1 MNARRLWKIFRLN
14 FKMMYSRWFLAFI
27 AFYFAVSFTASVS
40 AMGAEDYASLF
51 RSLGVLALLLASGG
65 GFLRVVKSEV
75 DFVFSTPVNPL
86 VVYIAKTVA
95 SAVLS
100 LFLFGAFTV
109 YLPRP
114 DVISHVEYAAS
125 LIFNTAFFALTAG
138 ASSLVSI
145 RRHILYTASQMA
157 VGAVTIVKPELSLLY
172 GLVYPSPFYVAY
184 SGAAAALA
192 FLATPRNLL
201 KELATNAYGV
211 FAPRRPAG
219 EGDAARVAGPAGI
232 GPSPW
237 RAVWTTSV
245 NGVLRMRSGGS
256 EGVVVRRVNVFK
268 VYLPLSAAT
277 AAIYYVLLRLLP
289 EVGFLN
295 ASEANFLVTLLPFY
309 LLWAAFVTSAD
320 VDLDWE
326 RLWLSLAVE
335 PARYFRLRMFARA
348 VIAAALLAPWA
359 AVYVLVSLS
368 FPPAARLAPAVA
380 ALALT
385 LPAAS
390 WLSAAYSGRP
400 QIRDLDLPQSLYRL
414 TLREVLAV
422 FPYFMFVV
430 WLSVPYILC
439 VASMDI
445 PALAP
450 LLLLAADVASVASLA
465 LAAAFFYL
473 TTYSP
478 WASSIW
484 GWFVNKLTENGY
496 V

>member
-1 MNARRLWKIFRLN
+1 MNARRLWKIFRFN
-14 FKMMYSRWFLAFI
+14 FRMMYSRWFLAFI
-27 AFYFAVSFTASVS
+27 AFYFAVSFMASVS
-40 AMGAEDYASLF
+40 AMRTEDYASP
-51 RSLGVLALLLASGG
+51 SPNLGVLALLLAGG
-65 GFLRVVKSEV
+65 GGYLRVVKSEV

-86 VVYIAKTVA
+86 VVYIAKTAA
-95 SAVLS
+95 STILP
-100 LFLFGAFTV
+100 LFLLGAFTV

-114 DVISHVEYAAS
+114 DVVSHVEYAAS
-125 LIFNTAFFALTAG
+125 LVLNTAFFALTAG

-145 RRHILYTASQMA
+145 RRWILYAASRMA
-157 VGAVTIVKPELSLLY
+157 VAAVTIVKPELSPLY
-172 GLVYPSPFYVAY
+172 GLVYPSHFYVAY

-201 KELATNAYGV
+201 RELATNAYGV
-211 FAPRRPAG
+211 FAPRGPAG
-219 EGDAARVAGPAGI
+219 DGDAARVVGPARI
-232 GPSPW
+232 GPTPW

-268 VYLPLSAAT
+268 VYLPLSAAV
-277 AAIYYVLLRLLP
+277 AAVYYVLLRLLP

-295 ASEANFLVTLLPFY
+295 ASEANFLVTLLSFY
-309 LLWAAFVTSAD
+309 FLWMVFMTSASAN
-320 VDLDWE
+320 LDRE

-348 VIAAALLAPWA
+348 VIAAVLLAPWA

-368 FPPAARLAPAVA
+368 YPPAARLAPAVA
-380 ALALT
+380 AFALT

-390 WLSAAYSGRP
+390 WLAAAYSGWP
-400 QIRDLDLPQSLYRL
+400 QIRDLDLPQSLFRF
-414 TLREVLAV
+414 TLREVLTA
-422 FPYFMFVV
+422 FLYFMFVV

-450 LLLLAADVASVASLA
+450 LLLLAADVASVALLA
-465 LAAAFFYL
+465 LSAAFFYL

-484 GWFVNKLTENGY
+484 GWFVNKLSENGY

>member
-1 MNARRLWKIFRLN
+1 MNARRLWKIFRLT
-14 FKMMYSRWFLAFI
+14 FKAMYSRWFLAFI
-27 AFYFAVSFTASVS
+27 GFYFAVSFVASVS
-40 AMGAEDYASLF
+40 AIGAEDYTPLF
-51 RSLGVLALLLASGG
+51 RFLGVLALLASVG

-86 VVYIAKTVA
+86 VVYIAKTAA
-95 SAVLS
+95 SAVLP

-114 DVISHVEYAAS
+114 DVISHVQYAAS

-145 RRHILYTASQMA
+145 RRWILYTAPRMA
-157 VGAVTIVKPELSLLY
+157 VAAVTIVKPELSPLY

-211 FAPRRPAG
+211 LAPR
-219 EGDAARVAGPAGI
+219 GPAGDGDAERVVGPARI
-232 GPSPW
+232 GPTPW
-237 RAVWTTSV
+237 RAVLTTSV
-245 NGVLRMRSGGS
+245 NVVLRMRPGGS

-268 VYLPLSAAT
+268 VYLPLSAVV
-277 AAIYYVLLRLLP
+277 AAVYYVLLRLLP
-289 EVGFLN
+289 EVGLLN
-295 ASEANFLVTLLPFY
+295 ASEANFLLTLLSFY
-309 LLWAAFVTSAD
+309 LLLLVFAVSAEA
-320 VDLDWE
+320 DLDWE

-335 PARYFRLRMFARA
+335 PARYFRLRMFAKA
-348 VIAAALLAPWA
+348 VIAAVLLAPWA
-359 AVYVLVSLS
+359 AAYVLVSLS

-390 WLSAAYSGRP
+390 WLSAAYTGQP
-400 QIRDLDLPQSLYRL
+400 QIRDLSFPQSLFRF
-414 TLREVLAV
+414 TLRGVLAA
-422 FPYFMFVV
+422 FLYLMFVA
-430 WLSVPYILC
+430 WLSAPYILC
-439 VASMDI
+439 AASMVN

-450 LLLLAADVASVASLA
+450 LLLLAADVVSVASLA

-478 WASSIW
+478 WAPSIW
-484 GWFVNKLTENGY
+484 GWFVNKLSENGY

>member
-1 MNARRLWKIFRLN
+1 MNARGLWKIFRLN
-14 FKMMYSRWFLAFI
+14 FKMMYSRWFLVFI
-27 AFYFAVSFTASVS
+27 AFSFAVFFVASVS
-40 AMGAEDYASLF
+40 AIGTEDYASLF
-51 RSLGVLALLLASGG
+51 PNLGVLALLLAGG
-65 GFLRVVKSEV
+65 SGFLRVVKSEV

-86 VVYIAKTVA
+86 VVYIAKTA
-95 SAVLS
+95 TSAVLS

-125 LIFNTAFFALTAG
+125 LLFNTAFFALMAG

-145 RRHILYTASQMA
+145 RRWILYTASQMA
-157 VGAVTIVKPELSLLY
+157 VAAVTIVKPELSPLY

-219 EGDAARVAGPAGI
+219 DGDAERVVGPARI
-232 GPSPW
+232 GPTPW

-245 NGVLRMRSGGS
+245 NGVLRMRSGGP
-256 EGVVVRRVNVFK
+256 EGVVVRRVNVLK
-268 VYLPLSAAT
+268 IYLLLSAA
-277 AAIYYVLLRLLP
+277 AAAVYYVLLRLLP

-295 ASEANFLVTLLPFY
+295 ASEANFLVTLLSFY
-309 LLWAAFVTSAD
+309 LLLLVFMTSAGA
-320 VDLDWE
+320 DLDRE

-335 PARYFRLRMFARA
+335 PARYFRLRMFAKA
-348 VIAAALLAPWA
+348 VIAAVLLAPWA
-359 AVYVLVSLS
+359 AVYFLVSLS

-390 WLSAAYSGRP
+390 WLTAAYSGWP
-400 QIRDLDLPQSLYRL
+400 QIRDLELPQSLFRF
-414 TLREVLAV
+414 TLRGVLTA
-422 FPYFMFVV
+422 FLYLLFVAG
-430 WLSVPYILC
+430 LSAPYILC

-450 LLLLAADVASVASLA
+450 LLLLAADVVSVASLA
-465 LAAAFFYL
+465 LSAAFFYL

-478 WASSIW
+478 WAPSIW
-484 GWFVNKLTENGY
+484 GWFVNKLSEDGY

>member
-14 FKMMYSRWFLAFI
+14 FRMMYSRWSPAFI
-27 AFYFAVSFTASVS
+27 AFSFAVPFVGSVL
-40 AMGAEDYASLF
+40 AIWTEDYASLF
-51 RSLGVLALLLASGG
+51 PYLGGLALLLAVGG

-86 VVYIAKTVA
+86 VVYIAKTA
-95 SAVLS
+95 TSAVLS

-125 LIFNTAFFALTAG
+125 LIFNTAFFALMAG

-145 RRHILYTASQMA
+145 RRWILYAASQVA
-157 VGAVTIVKPELSLLY
+157 VAAVTIVKPELSPLY

-211 FAPRRPAG
+211 LGPSRPA
-219 EGDAARVAGPAGI
+219 EDGDAARVMGPARI
-232 GPSPW
+232 GPTPW

-277 AAIYYVLLRLLP
+277 AALYYVLLRLLP

-295 ASEANFLVTLLPFY
+295 ASEANFLVTLLSFY
-309 LLWAAFVTSAD
+309 FLWMVFMMSASAD
-320 VDLDWE
+320 LDRE

-335 PARYFRLRMFARA
+335 PARYFRLKMFARA
-348 VIAAALLAPWA
+348 VIAAVLLAPWA

-368 FPPAARLAPAVA
+368 YPPAARLAPAVA

-390 WLSAAYSGRP
+390 WLFAAYSGQP
-400 QIRDLDLPQSLYRL
+400 QIRDLELPQSLFRY
-414 TLREVLAV
+414 TLREVLAA
-422 FPYFMFVV
+422 FLYFMFVV
-430 WLSVPYILC
+430 FLSVPYILC

-450 LLLLAADVASVASLA
+450 LLLLAADVASIASLA
-465 LAAAFFYL
+465 LSAAFFYL

-478 WASSIW
+478 WAPSIW

>member
-14 FKMMYSRWFLAFI
+14 FKMMYSGWSLAFI
-27 AFYFAVSFTASVS
+27 AFSFAVPFVGSVL
-40 AMGAEDYASLF
+40 AIWTEDYASLF
-51 RSLGVLALLLASGG
+51 PYLGGLALLLAVGG

-86 VVYIAKTVA
+86 VVYIAKTAA

-125 LIFNTAFFALTAG
+125 LIFDTAFFALMAG

-145 RRHILYTASQMA
+145 RRHILYVASQMA
-157 VGAVTIVKPELSLLY
+157 VGAVTIIKPELSPLY

-184 SGAAAALA
+184 SGASAALA

-219 EGDAARVAGPAGI
+219 DGDAARVVGPARI
-232 GPSPW
+232 GPTPW

-245 NGVLRMRSGGS
+245 NGILRMRSGGS

-277 AAIYYVLLRLLP
+277 AALYYILLRQLP
-289 EVGFLN
+289 EVGFFN
-295 ASEANFLVTLLPFY
+295 ASEAFVMLLSFYILCIIFLV
-309 LLWAAFVTSAD
+309 SAD
-320 VDLDWE
+320 VDLDEE
-326 RLWLSLAVE
+326 RLWLSLVVE
-335 PARYFRLRMFARA
+335 PARYFRLKMFARA
-348 VIAAALLAPWA
+348 VIAAVLLAPWA
-359 AVYVLVSLS
+359 AVYVLMSLS
-368 FPPAARLAPAVA
+368 YPPAARLAPAIA

-390 WLSAAYSGRP
+390 WLFAAYSGQP
-400 QIRDLDLPQSLYRL
+400 QIRDLELPQSLFRY
-414 TLREVLAV
+414 TLREVLTA
-422 FPYFMFVV
+422 FLYFMFVV
-430 WLSVPYILC
+430 FLSVPYILC

-465 LAAAFFYL
+465 LSAAFFYL

-484 GWFVNKLTENGY
+484 G
-496 V
+496 

>member
-14 FKMMYSRWFLAFI
+14 FKMMYSGWFLASI
-27 AFYFAVSFTASVS
+27 ASFFAVSFVASVT
-40 AMGAEDYASLF
+40 AIWTENYAFLF
-51 RSLGVLALLLASGG
+51 LFLGVIALLLAFGG
-65 GFLRVVKSEV
+65 GYLGVVKSEV

-86 VVYIAKTVA
+86 VVYIAKTA
-95 SAVLS
+95 ALAVLS
-100 LFLFGAFTV
+100 LFLFGAFTI

-125 LIFNTAFFALTAG
+125 LIFNTAFFVLMAG

-145 RRHILYTASQMA
+145 RRLILYTAPQMA
-157 VGAVTIVKPELSLLY
+157 VAAVTIVKPELSPLY

-192 FLATPRNLL
+192 FLAIPRNLL

-211 FAPRRPAG
+211 FLGPSRPA
-219 EGDAARVAGPAGI
+219 EDGDAARVVGPARI
-232 GPSPW
+232 GPTPW

-245 NGVLRMRSGGS
+245 NRVLL
-256 EGVVVRRVNVFK
+256 EVD
-268 VYLPLSAAT
+268 LPLSAV
-277 AAIYYVLLRLLP
+277 AAAVNYVLLRLLP
-289 EVGFLN
+289 EMGFFN
-295 ASEANFLVTLLPFY
+295 ASEALVTLLSFY
-309 LLWAAFVTSAD
+309 LFCFVFLAFAEVG
-320 VDLDWE
+320 LDEE

-335 PARYFRLRMFARA
+335 PARYFRLRMLARA
-348 VIAAALLAPWA
+348 VMVAVLLAPWA

-368 FPPAARLAPAVA
+368 YPPAARLAPAVA

-390 WLSAAYSGRP
+390 WLLAAYSGRP
-400 QIRDLDLPQSLYRL
+400 QIRDLELPQSLFRF

-422 FPYFMFVV
+422 FLYFMFVV
-430 WLSVPYILC
+430 FLSVPYILY
-439 VASMDI
+439 VAPMDI
-445 PALAP
+445 VALTP
-450 LLLLAADVASVASLA
+450 LILLDADVVSVASLA
-465 LAAAFFYL
+465 LSAAFFYL

-484 GWFVNKLTENGY
+484 GWFVNKLSENGY

>member
-27 AFYFAVSFTASVS
+27 AFYFAVSFMASVS
-40 AMGAEDYASLF
+40 AMRTEDYARLF
-51 RSLGVLALLLASGG
+51 PYLGGLALLASGG
-65 GFLRVVKSEV
+65 GLSVVKSEV

-86 VVYIAKTVA
+86 VVYIAKTAA
-95 SAVLS
+95 STVLP
-100 LFLFGAFTV
+100 LFLFGVFTV

-114 DVISHVEYAAS
+114 DVISHVEYVAS
-125 LIFNTAFFALTAG
+125 LIFNTAFFALTAA
-138 ASSLVSI
+138 ASSPVFI
-145 RRHILYTASQMA
+145 RRWILYTASRMA
-157 VGAVTIVKPELSLLY
+157 VAAVTIVKPELSPLY

-192 FLATPRNLL
+192 FLATPRSLL

-211 FAPRRPAG
+211 FAPRGPAG
-219 EGDAARVAGPAGI
+219 DGDAARVVGPAGI
-232 GPSPW
+232 GPTPW

-256 EGVVVRRVNVFK
+256 EDVVVRRVNVFK

-277 AAIYYVLLRLLP
+277 AAVYYVLLRLLP

-295 ASEANFLVTLLPFY
+295 ASEANFLVTLLSFY
-309 LLWAAFVTSAD
+309 LLWGVFVMSASAD
-320 VDLDWE
+320 LERE

-335 PARYFRLRMFARA
+335 PVRYFRLRMFARA
-348 VIAAALLAPWA
+348 VIAAVLLAPWA

-368 FPPAARLAPAVA
+368 YPPAARLALAVA
-380 ALALT
+380 AFALT

-390 WLSAAYSGRP
+390 WLAAAYSGWP
-400 QIRDLDLPQSLYRL
+400 QIRDLDLPQSLFRF
-414 TLREVLAV
+414 TLREVLAA
-422 FPYFMFVV
+422 FLYFMFVA

-439 VASMDI
+439 AASMDL

-465 LAAAFFYL
+465 LAATFFYL

-484 GWFVNKLTENGY
+484 GWFVNKLSENGY

>member
-14 FKMMYSRWFLAFI
+14 FRMMYSRWFLAFI

-51 RSLGVLALLLASGG
+51 RSLGVLALLLAGGG

-86 VVYIAKTVA
+86 VVYIAKTAA
-95 SAVLS
+95 SAVLP

-125 LIFNTAFFALTAG
+125 LIFNTAFFALMAG

-145 RRHILYTASQMA
+145 RRWILYAASQMA
-157 VGAVTIVKPELSLLY
+157 VVAVTIVKPELSPLY

-219 EGDAARVAGPAGI
+219 DGDAARVVGPAGI
-232 GPSPW
+232 GPTPW

-245 NGVLRMRSGGS
+245 NGVLRMRSGDT
-256 EGVVVRRVNVFK
+256 EGVVVKRVNVLK
-268 VYLPLSAAT
+268 IYLPLSAA
-277 AAIYYVLLRLLP
+277 AAAVYYVLLRLLP

-295 ASEANFLVTLLPFY
+295 ASEANFLVTLLSFY
-309 LLWAAFVTSAD
+309 LLWAVFMMSASAD
-320 VDLDWE
+320 LDRE

-348 VIAAALLAPWA
+348 VIAAVLLAPWA

-368 FPPAARLAPAVA
+368 YPPAARLATAIA
-380 ALALT
+380 AFALA

-390 WLSAAYSGRP
+390 WLAAAGWP
-400 QIRDLDLPQSLYRL
+400 QIRDLDLPQSLFRF
-414 TLREVLAV
+414 TLREVLTA
-422 FPYFMFVV
+422 FLYFMFVV

-439 VASMDI
+439 AASMDI

-465 LAAAFFYL
+465 LSAAFFYL

-484 GWFVNKLTENGY
+484 GWFVNKLSEKGY

>member
-1 MNARRLWKIFRLN
+1 MNARRFWKIFRLN
-14 FKMMYSRWFLAFI
+14 FKMMYSRWFLALI
-27 AFYFAVSFTASVS
+27 ASYFAVPFVASIWT
-40 AMGAEDYASLF
+40 EDYAFLF
-51 RSLGVLALLLASGG
+51 SSLGVIALLLAGGG
-65 GFLRVVKSEV
+65 GFLGVVKSEV

-86 VVYIAKTVA
+86 VVYIAKTAA
-95 SAVLS
+95 SAVLP
-100 LFLFGAFTV
+100 LFLFGALTV

-125 LIFNTAFFALTAG
+125 LIFNTAFFALMAG
-138 ASSLVSI
+138 ASPLVSI
-145 RRHILYTASQMA
+145 RRWILYEAYQMA
-157 VGAVTIVKPELSLLY
+157 VGAVTIVKPELSPLY

-192 FLATPRNLL
+192 FLAIPRNLL

-211 FAPRRPAG
+211 LGPSRPAG
-219 EGDAARVAGPAGI
+219 DGDTARVVGPARI
-232 GPSPW
+232 GPTPW

-245 NGVLRMRSGGS
+245 NHVLL
-256 EGVVVRRVNVFK
+256 K
-268 VYLPLSAAT
+268 VYLPLSAV
-277 AAIYYVLLRLLP
+277 AAAVYYVLLRLLP
-289 EVGFLN
+289 EVGFFN
-295 ASEANFLVTLLPFY
+295 ASEAFVMLLSFY
-309 LLWAAFVTSAD
+309 LLCLVFLAFAE
-320 VDLDWE
+320 VDLDEE

-335 PARYFRLRMFARA
+335 PARYFRLRMLARA
-348 VIAAALLAPWA
+348 VIAAVLLAPWA

-390 WLSAAYSGRP
+390 WLFAAYSGRP
-400 QIRDLDLPQSLYRL
+400 QIRDLELPQSLFRF
-414 TLREVLAV
+414 TLREALAV
-422 FPYFMFVV
+422 FLYFMFVV
-430 WLSVPYILC
+430 FLSVPYILC

-450 LLLLAADVASVASLA
+450 LLLLAADVTSIASLA
-465 LAAAFFYL
+465 LSAAFFYL

-484 GWFVNKLTENGY
+484 GWFVNKLSENGY